1 MQGEMKYMSDIF
13 GFDDVLEGAEN
24 DTGNKFTG
32 GAPVTN
38 DELSGEPAG
47 DNEKSSPY
55 GEQTNGDEIIAD
67 FFGDI
72 RLRTSR

>member
-1 MQGEMKYMSDIF
+1 MQGEIKYMSDIF

-24 DTGNKFTG
+24 DTGNEFTG

-47 DNEKSSPY
+47 DNEKSPPH
-55 GEQTNGDEIIAD
+55 GEQMKNTPRN
-67 FFGDI
+67 
-72 RLRTSR
+72 RLSQAVKVR